1 MSSGRSNIEVKV
13 KGEEYGLNK
22 QLSKSLLDIYPGI
35 YFINVGYTYFNI
47 LWTRLQEK
55 GSRKCTPIR
64 DEYQLIHFFDLN
76 NDVMPVAQ
84 FAKAELPILES
95 LVNIRNRLT
104 ALKKDRKEYIKASD
118 VQSIYSQVIK
128 LITKL
133 NDAREEEEPILGPPN
148 RVDTTLDDVMQLLS
162 LFFLTIGKNKES
174 PATYCQLATIRQ
186 LLSHL
191 DESGVYTQNDLKPF
205 QDRLTHLSAIIK
217 RDRENGKHPD
227 QMTKFLLRRLEDC
240 ERIYRNLVSSLSVL
254 SVELVPIHQRLVAI
268 RRQLAAIVSK
278 DKPQKQEIK
287 PLLEELRKIDGK
299 RQDGKFLGPGGSSVP
314 PGQAILVGL
323 LEECFEIVQ
332 DVNARRDDVAIPLK
346 PIFDRLTEIRMQLE
360 RLVLTH
366 RWTLRETD
374 LWNYQLSLQEI
385 DKMRVDGKWVDSEGN
400 QPGGQFALLY
410 LLRRCHGLLY
420 RLISSS
426 EPISEE
432 LMPISNKLLTVKKCL
447 NEVLK
452 HGNDFTP
459 RDLYPYHLA
468 LYQIDNLRKDG
479 KFYSDDGS
487 IPEGQAIVISHL
499 EECHAL
505 IEQMQEGINSSDE
518 DDDVDEDDDDDDNS
532 EEILEDGLQPAQP
545 LPTHSSVP
553 PSVTLAPPT
562 STLASLAIRSN
573 DSASSQGTT
582 SSSAPAINIPLR
594 STAAMEPTES
604 TSTSLDTAN
613 ASQPDQQ

>member
-1 MSSGRSNIEVKV
+1 MF
-13 KGEEYGLNK
+13 LNLNSINFKLK
-22 QLSKSLLDIYPGI
+22 QELS
-35 YFINVGYTYFNI
+35 
-47 LWTRLQEK
+47 
-55 GSRKCTPIR
+55 
-64 DEYQLIHFFDLN
+64 
-76 NDVMPVAQ
+76 
-84 FAKAELPILES
+84 ILES

-104 ALKKDRKEYIKASD
+104 ALKKDRKDYIKSSD

-128 LITKL
+128 LISKL
-133 NDAREEEEPILGPPN
+133 NDAREDVDLSTATPN
-148 RVDTTLDDVMQLLS
+148 RVDTTLDDVIQLLS

-191 DESGVYTQNDLKPF
+191 DESGVYTQNDLQPF
-205 QDRLTHLSAIIK
+205 QNRLSQLSQIINK
-217 RDRENGKHPD
+217 DREIGKHPD

-240 ERIYRNLVSSLSVL
+240 ERIYRNLVTSLSVL
-254 SVELVPIHQRLVAI
+254 DVELVPIHQRLVTI

-278 DKPQKQEIK
+278 DNPPQKHEIK
-287 PLLEELRKIDGK
+287 PLLEELRKIDSK

-385 DKMRVDGKWVDSEGN
+385 DKMRIDGKWVDSDGN

-487 IPEGQAIVISHL
+487 VPEGQAIVSAHL

-505 IEQMQEGINSSDE
+505 IEQMQEGINSSD
-518 DDDVDEDDDDDDNS
+518 DDEDDEEEDDDNS
-532 EEILEDGLQPAQP
+532 EEILEDGLKPAQP
-545 LPTHSSVP
+545 FPTHSPVP

-573 DSASSQGTT
+573 DSGSTASNA
-582 SSSAPAINIPLR
+582 SSSAVPPVNIPSGTTHTTSMDR
-594 STAAMEPTES
+594 SES
-604 TSTSLDTAN
+604 TSTSLDTAT